1 MYKAETGSSLCPV
14 QRKVIGTANGF
25 GKKKEEEE
33 KKNLHFEVKWTQ
45 TQIPAAK
52 GLNDREKESKR
63 RCSSPH
69 SSQADALQVVFFPFH
84 SLMSYKFKA

>member
-1 MYKAETGSSLCPV
+1 MCFTLSLKTVLVSPNL
-14 QRKVIGTANGF
+14 QSRNQF
-25 GKKKEEEE
+25 QPLKKEEEE

-52 GLNDREKESKR
+52 GVKESKR

-69 SSQADALQVVFFPFH
+69 SSQADGLQEVFFPYH
-84 SLMSYKFKA
+84 SLMSYKFKE